1 MVEATA
7 ATSYTV
13 AVHRRRMLVVGTFG
27 EVVGVG
33 KEVEGVIMV

>member
-1 MVEATA
+1 MEEATA

-27 EVVGVG
+27 EVVGAG
-33 KEVEGVIMV
+33 KEVLGVMV